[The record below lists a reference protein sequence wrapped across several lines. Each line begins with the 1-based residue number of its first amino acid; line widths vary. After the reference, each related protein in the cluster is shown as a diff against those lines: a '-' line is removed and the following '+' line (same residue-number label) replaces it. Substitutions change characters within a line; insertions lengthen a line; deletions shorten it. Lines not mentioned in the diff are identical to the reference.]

1 MAEPDAGLLAC
12 GGKAAS
18 TPPVPVI
25 TSLTAA
31 GPGSMVIRMSART
44 AAPAGAAAQR
54 APHSVTPCSRLERA
68 SPAMTSYPV
77 AARFAHMGR
86 PMLPT
91 PIKPMQVTMAAT
103 AGYAL
108 ALMLLSGSLGARGL
122 AAASSSPS
130 CCKALRP
137 MALRTC
143 GNQSCSSSLT

>member
-31 GPGSMVIRMSART
+31 GPGSMVK
-44 AAPAGAAAQR
+44 GCQR